1 MRKETLFQ
9 TRLPF
14 RSASDTSELGSS
26 SVCVHRTALPSLP
39 CPPKG
44 RAKHFRAEQ
53 WVGLS
58 SPLGSKRMKRDFYDW
73 YLNASLDGAD
83 VRAFIA
89 ATVQMPSYRREGK
102 YML

>member
-1 MRKETLFQ
+1 
-9 TRLPF
+9 
-14 RSASDTSELGSS
+14 
-26 SVCVHRTALPSLP
+26 
-39 CPPKG
+39 
-44 RAKHFRAEQ
+44 
-53 WVGLS
+53 
-58 SPLGSKRMKRDFYDW
+58 MKRDFYDW